1 VVLKESAVVP
11 TEAVPVRDDGQS
23 PEDEVD
29 PDEVD
34 PDEVDP
40 DEVDRDEVDPVAL
53 AKAIVLRRLAAAS
66 RTRHELQ
73 VLLAERGIAVDV
85 AEQVLDRFTEL
96 GYLDDKAFADA
107 WVVSRHRSRGLA
119 RGAIAQELR
128 RRGVDEE
135 IAESALAQISPS
147 QEAERARALAVRKAA
162 RMSQCDDEVALR
174 RLTGV
179 LMRRGFHWS
188 VALSA
193 AQQALVDRTA
203 GAACYGLG
211 HNATD

>member
-1 VVLKESAVVP
+1 MVP
-11 TEAVPVRDDGQS
+11 TEGVPVRDDGQS
-23 PEDEVD
+23 PEDA
-29 PDEVD
+29 
-34 PDEVDP
+34 VDP
-40 DEVDRDEVDPVAL
+40 DEVDRDEVDPDEVDPAAL

-85 AEQVLDRFTEL
+85 AEQVLARFTEL

-107 WVVSRHRSRGLA
+107 WVMSRHRSRGLA

-203 GAACYGLG
+203 GAASYGLG
-211 HNATD
+211 HNAND